1 MEERKGKLFEDWK
14 KYLATINWTIDLV
27 MTISKHYWF
36 DSPGSEYR
44 KTASVEKYSD
54 RMTQVYCKQV
64 CQISRVKFTQKEM
77 RKGHYT
83 FQTGQQNKHMAV
95 DCMSMGFVLENMVI
109 SI

>member
-1 MEERKGKLFEDWK
+1 MEERKGKISEDWK
-14 KYLATINWTIDLV
+14 KYVATINWTIDLV
-27 MTISKHYWF
+27 MAISKHYWF

-54 RMTQVYCKQV
+54 RMTQAYCKQIF
-64 CQISRVKFTQKEM
+64 QISRVKFTQEEM